1 VARLESFA
9 RSRGRTLLDLAFA
22 WLLAQPTVAS
32 VIAGATRPGQIVQ
45 NVAAGAWQ
53 LSAEAMRRKR
63 AGSHR
68 RREFIDAASA
78 ISWSS

>member
-1 VARLESFA
+1 
-9 RSRGRTLLDLAFA
+9 LLDLAFA

-53 LSAEAMRRKR
+53 LSAEDIVEG
-63 AGSHR
+63 AGSHLQARVHR
-68 RREFIDAASA
+68 RRGRDIIGRHEWAH
-78 ISWSS
+78 